1 MLVLPEDC
9 NLLIHAKQW
18 LSIILCVKIHPVDE
32 NILIQEAKGGNLD
45 SFNRLV
51 LAYQDMVYNHA
62 YRMIGEEET
71 ADDAAQ
77 TTFISA
83 YNHLNSFRGGSFKA
97 WLLRIVTNACYD
109 ELRRRKRRPTVPLEP
124 LDDTG
129 EEVES
134 VHWMID
140 PTDQPEEQVERAE
153 LQNAI
158 QHCLDHLPDE
168 FRATVLL
175 VDIQGLDYFEASR
188 VINKPIGT
196 IKSRLARA
204 RLRLRDCL
212 NSFAELLPSGF
223 RLKNG

>member
-1 MLVLPEDC
+1 
-9 NLLIHAKQW
+9 
-18 LSIILCVKIHPVDE
+18 VDE
-32 NILIQEAKGGNLD
+32 TALIQAAKTGDLD

-51 LAYQDMVYNHA
+51 LVYQDMVYSHA
-62 YRMIGEEET
+62 YRIIGEEES
-71 ADDAAQ
+71 ADDATQ

-83 YNHLNSFRGGSFKA
+83 YNHINSFRGGSFKA

-134 VHWMID
+134 AHWMVD
-140 PTDQPEEQVERAE
+140 PGDQPEDQIQRVE
-153 LQNAI
+153 LQRAI
-158 QHCLDHLPDE
+158 QHCLDRLPDE
-168 FRATVLL
+168 FRTTVVL
-175 VDIQGLDYFEASR
+175 VDIQGLDYFETSQA
-188 VINKPIGT
+188 IGKPIGT

-212 NSFAELLPSGF
+212 NGFAELLPSGF
-223 RLKNG
+223 RLG